1 MTVFSAICLT
11 DLWPDSKEESFS
23 RIWVSRNDSL
33 PCDFPVFI
41 SKLYE
46 CKQVE
51 LSAAFLA
58 AFADF

>member
-1 MTVFSAICLT
+1 MT
-11 DLWPDSKEESFS
+11 
-23 RIWVSRNDSL
+23 DSL

-41 SKLYE
+41 LKLSE

-58 AFADF
+58 VFVNYLVSINYTVQL